1 MILVLFTLLP
11 LLLGAALEYTVCRLT
26 MRETGRGWRLL
37 RLLRLLPPLGLLGIA
52 WAIGAGRWRLWQS
65 QQVSP
70 LTQIILFPGV
80 PALFALLGMALGWRI
95 FRRRW
100 SPRIVEEE

>member
-37 RLLRLLPPLGLLGIA
+37 RLLRLL
-52 WAIGAGRWRLWQS
+52 
-65 QQVSP
+65 
-70 LTQIILFPGV
+70 
-80 PALFALLGMALGWRI
+80 GMALGWRI

>member
-1 MILVLFTLLP
+1 MWRLSVCWFPASLP
-11 LLLGAALEYTVCRLT
+11 LSTAKNPV
-26 MRETGRGWRLL
+26 
-37 RLLRLLPPLGLLGIA
+37 LPS
-52 WAIGAGRWRLWQS
+52 LWQS

>member
-52 WAIGAGRWRLWQS
+52 WAIGAGRWHLWQS

-80 PALFALLGMALGWRI
+80 LFALLGMALGWRI

>member
-26 MRETGRGWRLL
+26 MRDTGRGWRLL

-80 PALFALLGMALGWRI
+80 PALFVLLGMALGWRI